1 MGYKLWFPPMV
12 EGLLAVELPLFAA
25 PTDQAVGDC
34 LDYRHCPVLEAGPNM
49 GQTKPSGLTGADSPL
64 ADLFH
69 APSVAQ
75 DVGLATDPYIAPSAD
90 LAADLAADPWAAGA
104 LVGLVAAPLLGLAPK
119 TGLVAARSAVQHGQ
133 DGRALVVFQVAVDS
147 MDSIVLGATFLVPVH
162 WA

>member
-1 MGYKLWFPPMV
+1 MV
-12 EGLLAVELPLFAA
+12 EGLLAVGLPLFAA
-25 PTDQAVGDC
+25 PMDQAVGDC

-75 DVGLATDPYIAPSAD
+75 DLGLATDPYIAPSAD
-90 LAADLAADPWAAGA
+90 LAADPWADGA
-104 LVGLVAAPLLGLAPK
+104 LVGLMAAPLLGLAPK
-119 TGLVAARSAVQHGQ
+119 TGLVAARSAVQ

-147 MDSIVLGATFLVPVH
+147 LDSIVLGATFLVPVH

>member
-12 EGLLAVELPLFAA
+12 EGLLAVGLPLFAA
-25 PTDQAVGDC
+25 PMDQAVGDC

-75 DVGLATDPYIAPSAD
+75 DLGLATDPYIAPSAD
-90 LAADLAADPWAAGA
+90 LAADPWADGA
-104 LVGLVAAPLLGLAPK
+104 LVGLMAAPLLGLAPK
-119 TGLVAARSAVQHGQ
+119 TGLVAARSAVQ

-147 MDSIVLGATFLVPVH
+147 LDSIVLGATFLVPVH